1 MRVIKKILIIEDE
14 LAYLKLL
21 HEQLSLKGYQVI
33 EAHDGLDGLE
43 MIKKEKPDLVLL
55 DIRMP
60 KMDGM
65 TMLNRLRKVENGQKV
80 NVIIL
85 TNLEADEKILKKVI
99 KDLPLYYFVKSDTEL
114 DKLIAKIEEV
124 VN

>member
-1 MRVIKKILIIEDE
+1 MNKMKKILIIEDE

-21 HEQLSLKGYQVI
+21 HGQLGLKGYQVL
-33 EAHDGLDGLE
+33 EAHDGLEGLE

-55 DIRMP
+55 DIKMP

-65 TMLNRLRKVENGQKV
+65 TMLNRLRKDENGKKV

-85 TNLEADEKILKKVI
+85 TNLEADEKILKKVV
-99 KDLPLYYFVKSDTEL
+99 KDLPLYYFVKSDTKL
-114 DKLIAKIEEV
+114 DKLITKIEEV
-124 VN
+124 IN